1 MTIDSNAVRHVL
13 AAIPV
18 ASING
23 MESVWHECLAPN
35 MERTDLT
42 DGRTDKMV
50 GEGNRREERCV
61 ADIHQTRGFFC
72 VSSLQSSNVA

>member
-1 MTIDSNAVRHVL
+1 MFQTYIQICILFKIQYLIFLHDFLITVDSKAVRHVL

-50 GEGNRREERCV
+50 GGGRE
-61 ADIHQTRGFFC
+61 
-72 VSSLQSSNVA
+72 S